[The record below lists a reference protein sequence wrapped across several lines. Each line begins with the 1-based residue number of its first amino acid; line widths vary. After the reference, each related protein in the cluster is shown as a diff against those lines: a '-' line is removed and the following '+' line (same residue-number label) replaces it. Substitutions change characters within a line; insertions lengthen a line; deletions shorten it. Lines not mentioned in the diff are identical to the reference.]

1 MNREDFPMLKEDVV
15 YFDNGATTLKPKVVV
30 DSIVKYYTEHTS
42 NIHRGD
48 YDSAIKTNKLYEET
62 RNIVK
67 NFINCNSSKEV
78 VFTSGTTMSIN
89 MIVFG
94 FMRKYLKAGDE
105 VLLTKAEHASNILPW
120 IKLSEEIGIK
130 IRYIKLDKDY
140 CLDEDDFLKSI
151 SDKTKVISIA
161 HVTNVIGD
169 VRNIK
174 KIGQI
179 CKDKG
184 IIFCVDG
191 AQSVPHMKV
200 DFIDSNIDFL
210 SFSGHKMLG
219 PTGVGVLVG
228 KEELLERMD
237 PLFFGGGMNKDFDV
251 DNSYEL
257 KDVPIKF
264 EAGTPPIAQ
273 VIGLGEAI
281 KYIEN
286 IGIDKIHDYE
296 VELKKYLVKKLEEIP
311 NIILYNK
318 NSDSGILA
326 FNIDGV
332 FAQDSS
338 IYLNNYHISVR
349 AGNHCAKV
357 LKDELGIKNTVRVS
371 MYLYNNYEDIDK
383 LINTLKN
390 SEDIFKIVI

>member
-1 MNREDFPMLKEDVV
+1 MNREDFPMLNKDIV

-30 DSIVKYYTEHTS
+30 DSVIKYYTEHTS

-48 YDSAIKTNKLYEET
+48 YDAAVKTNELYEET
-62 RNIVK
+62 RKIVK
-67 NFINCNSSKEV
+67 DFINCNSSKEV

-94 FMRKYLKAGDE
+94 FMKKYLKAGDE

-130 IRYIKLDKDY
+130 IKYIKLDKDY
-140 CLDEDDFLKSI
+140 SLDEKDLLDKI
-151 SDKTKVISIA
+151 TDKTKVISIA

-169 VRNIK
+169 VRDIK
-174 KIGQI
+174 KIGKM
-179 CKDKG
+179 CNERG

-228 KEELLERMD
+228 KEDLLKNMD
-237 PLFFGGGMNKDFDV
+237 PLFFGGGMNKEFDV
-251 DNSYEL
+251 DNNYEL
-257 KDVPIKF
+257 KDIPTKF
-264 EAGTPPIAQ
+264 EAGTPPIGQ

-286 IGIDKIHDYE
+286 IGIDKIHEHE
-296 VELKKYLVKKLEEIP
+296 VKLKKYLVERLKEIP

-318 NSDSGILA
+318 DSNSGILA

-332 FAQDSS
+332 FAQESS
-338 IYLNNYHISVR
+338 IYLNNYHIFVR

-357 LKDELGIKNTVRVS
+357 LKDELGIKNTVRIS
-371 MYLYNNYEDIDK
+371 MYLYNSYEDIDK
-383 LINTLKN
+383 LVSVLKN